1 MKKSF
6 IAILITG
13 ALLLT
18 SQPLYAQSNLEQDS
32 APNYGVA
39 KNTQNAKIETINFDD
54 GSKYVG
60 TLKKNKM
67 HGKGTYYF
75 ADGTVYTGDVFNGY
89 FSGKGKMVFPYGDRY
104 EGQFKADLFDGMGK
118 YVYADGT
125 TYEGQFKKGDF
136 EGTGKQTFMDGDV
149 YEGQFKQGLFHGT
162 GKLKLGLNTYSGNF
176 KDGNTHGSGK
186 TFSKL
191 GYTLEANYI
200 ENELNGAITLSI
212 GKDIKIQGKISEEL
226 LTGKTTVFYKGKKHI
241 IDFTDETII
250 KVGDDLLIYDSLMVY
265 QGQVKDNLPSGKGVL
280 HSVGIKYT
288 GTFDEGKFVEMKVEY
303 SDGTTLMGNY
313 DEEGSLINGTYKNIK
328 GESIKVDFLEG
339 HYKFVGK
346 ITINGKLC
354 QISYE
359 KIGENIQ
366 SIRIDNMNYDV
377 ESVTENGVSKIVLT
391 STDGNII
398 KILESSILTF

>member
-1 MKKSF
+1 MKKSL
-6 IAILITG
+6 IALAITG
-13 ALLLT
+13 TILLT
-18 SQPLYAQSNLEQDS
+18 SQPLYAQSNLEHHS

-39 KNTQNAKIETINFDD
+39 KNTQNSKIETINFDD

-60 TLKKNKM
+60 TMKKNKM
-67 HGKGTYYF
+67 HGKGSYYF
-75 ADGTVYTGDVFNGY
+75 EDGTVYTGDVFNGY

-125 TYEGQFKKGDF
+125 IYEGQFKQGNF

-149 YEGQFKQGLFHGT
+149 YEGQFKQGVFHGT
-162 GKLKLGLNTYSGNF
+162 GKLKFGLNTYSGNF
-176 KDGNTHGSGK
+176 KEGNMHGNGK

-200 ENELNGAITLSI
+200 ENELSGALTLSI

-265 QGQVKDNLPSGKGVL
+265 QGQVKDNFPSGKGVL
-280 HSVGIKYT
+280 HSVGTKYT
-288 GTFDEGKFVEMKVEY
+288 GTFDEGKFVEMKTEY
-303 SDGTTLMGNY
+303 SDGTTLLGNY
-313 DEEGSLINGTYKNIK
+313 DEEASLINGTYKNIK
-328 GESIKVDFLEG
+328 GESIKADFLEG

-359 KIGENIQ
+359 NIGDNIQ
-366 SIRIDNMNYDV
+366 SIMVDNMKYNV
-377 ESVTENGVSKIVLT
+377 EFVTENSVSKIVLT
-391 STDGNII
+391 SADGNII
-398 KILESSILTF
+398 KILASSIILF